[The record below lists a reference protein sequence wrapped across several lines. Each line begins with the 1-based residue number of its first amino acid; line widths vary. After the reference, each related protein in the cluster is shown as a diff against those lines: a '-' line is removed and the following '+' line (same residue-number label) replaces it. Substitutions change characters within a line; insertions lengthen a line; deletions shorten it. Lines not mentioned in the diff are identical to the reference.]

1 MPLVRIDLIKG
12 KPADYVRAIGAGVH
26 QALVEAFKAPA
37 DDLFQVITQHE
48 PGGMIYDPDYL
59 GIHRTDDVVFVHI
72 IAGKWRDTAA
82 KKQLYRRIAEILS
95 HKPGLRTED
104 VLIALTL
111 NDRDDWSFG
120 RGEAPYVKEEA

>member
-1 MPLVRIDLIKG
+1 
-12 KPADYVRAIGAGVH
+12 
-26 QALVEAFKAPA
+26 
-37 DDLFQVITQHE
+37 
-48 PGGMIYDPDYL
+48 
-59 GIHRTDDVVFVHI
+59 VVFVHI